1 MSTYFNCFIATDS
14 RDWNLGML
22 DKQRPCLFGLILHA
36 TMLFTRST
44 TYHCLTEK
52 DTFHRKYI

>member
-1 MSTYFNCFIATDS
+1 
-14 RDWNLGML
+14 ML